1 MEEEQKVPLPSAP
14 QLTSTNSQSNPWLS
28 FKNTIDEVTSSIHIK
43 QRFYQETKSNAKK
56 IRSNKKNPTK
66 SSKYY
71 MESLQGASSPL
82 HPTKA
87 EDHIYQTAIPN
98 TVELFA

>member
-1 MEEEQKVPLPSAP
+1 MEEEQKIPLPSPP
-14 QLTSTNSQSNPWLS
+14 QLTSTDSQSNPWLS
-28 FKNTIDEVTSSIHIK
+28 FKNTIDDVTSSIHIR

-56 IRSNKKNPTK
+56 MRSNKKNPTK

-98 TVELFA
+98 TVD